1 MQNIIRTT
9 GRLTVLAGVAFVALA
24 CQVPTDLPIW
34 NTVWQ
39 VPADSSEVTVASL
52 LPSSVAIV
60 DVGSTKAFSF
70 SLPAATTSTTLGES
84 CHACAAAAGSRIPKP
99 AFTLADSATVQ
110 LPTDVITADIIGGAI
125 DYTLTNGFDFDPL
138 NPGAG
143 SRGWIRISVN
153 AGSTPIARDSIDGSA
168 LALPSGA
175 VSNRTITFL
184 ATPSAPIRL
193 AGPVTVVA
201 TLFSP
206 AGDSATINTSE
217 QFSVSASARD
227 ITISQ
232 VSVNVPTTTF
242 TPQHG
247 TVDLSGLD
255 EATAGKIAGGAVIL
269 GIHNPFAVGGSLSLD
284 FQAPN
289 GAHVVKGFTLGVGG
303 PDSAPSTIR
312 LGLSTSEINSLIGQ
326 KDVAITITGSVSS
339 PNGAVNVTPMERMA
353 ITTLVEATI
362 VTGGN

>member
-1 MQNIIRTT
+1 MQNISRTT
-9 GRLTVLAGVAFVALA
+9 VRVAVLAGCALA
-24 CQVPTDLPIW
+24 ALGCSVPTDLPIW

-39 VPADSSEVTVASL
+39 VPADSAEVTVASL
-52 LPSSVAIV
+52 LPASVSIV
-60 DVGSTKAFSF
+60 DVGATKAFAF
-70 SLPAATTSTTLGES
+70 SLPQASTSTTLGES
-84 CHACAAAAGSRIPKP
+84 CYACASAAGTRIPKP

-110 LPTDVITADIIGGAI
+110 MPTDVVTADIIGGSI

-138 NPGAG
+138 NPGANA
-143 SRGWIRISVN
+143 RGWIRIRVTAGSALIANDSVN
-153 AGSTPIARDSIDGSA
+153 GSA
-168 LALPSGA
+168 LALPPGA
-175 VSNRTITFL
+175 VSSRTINFL

-193 AGPVTVVA
+193 NGPVTLVA

-206 AGDSATINTSE
+206 DGDSTTINTSE

-227 ITISQ
+227 ITISK
-232 VSVNVPTTTF
+232 VSVNVPSTTF

-255 EATAGKIAGGAVIL
+255 QATAGKIVGGAVIL
-269 GIHNPFAVGGSLSLD
+269 AINNPFAVGGSLSLD
-284 FQAPN
+284 FKAPD

-303 PDSAPSTIR
+303 PASAPSTIR
-312 LGLSTSEINSLIGQ
+312 LGLSQSEINSLIGQ

-339 PNGAVNVTPMERMA
+339 PNGAVDVTPMQRMA

-362 VTGGN
+362 ATGGN